1 MQITILHSVYAR
13 LGLLVLMVGCGTSW
27 SSGQQAA
34 ATHHPEQVQTKE
46 QSNRTARPTK
56 VSIPDAPVLDQDGR
70 RLHFYSDLVKGKTV
84 AINFVFTTCT
94 TICPP
99 MTANFAKVQKMMLE
113 RGEKDFQLISV
124 SVDPENDSPARL
136 KAYADLFHAKPGW
149 TFVTGTRAELEPVW
163 KAFGVFSG
171 GAKEDHAP
179 TVVIGND
186 AQHTWTYASGLT
198 SPAKLVNAIATVL
211 DSKSANKTPADGN

>member
-1 MQITILHSVYAR
+1 VQTTMLQSAYAR
-13 LGLLVLMVGCGTSW
+13 LGLLVLVMGCGGAW
-27 SSGQQAA
+27 AAGQQAA
-34 ATHHPEQVQTKE
+34 AAHHPEQAEAKA
-46 QSNRTARPTK
+46 QSSSPSGPTK
-56 VSIPDAPVLDQDGR
+56 VSIPDVSVMDQDGR

-149 TFVTGTRAELEPVW
+149 TFVTGARAELEPVW

-186 AQHTWTYASGLT
+186 AQHIWTYASGLT
-198 SPAKLVNAIATVL
+198 SPAKLVNAIAAVL
-211 DSKSANKTPADGN
+211 DGKNANKTLANGN